1 MLPAANVN
9 EVDVVVLTLP
19 KFAVTDAGRP
29 VAVSATP
36 ALRPL
41 PPMTLIV
48 VPTLAPPA
56 ESVRAVA
63 DDEMLKLGTGIVK
76 LTVVELVLD
85 PAVPVTVTA

>member
-1 MLPAANVN
+1 
-9 EVDVVVLTLP
+9 
-19 KFAVTDAGRP
+19 
-29 VAVSATP
+29 
-36 ALRPL
+36 
-41 PPMTLIV
+41 MTLIV